1 MTEGSPEGDDFIFF
15 GFVIGLDNEWG
26 QFTLSELDE
35 ARGPFG
41 RSIERDRHFKPGRFS
56 RIIVRENR

>member
-1 MTEGSPEGDDFIFF
+1 MGQDK
-15 GFVIGLDNEWG
+15 EWG
-26 QFTLSELDE
+26 EFSLSDLVQ

-41 RSIERDRHFKPGRFS
+41 RPIERDQDFKPGRFS